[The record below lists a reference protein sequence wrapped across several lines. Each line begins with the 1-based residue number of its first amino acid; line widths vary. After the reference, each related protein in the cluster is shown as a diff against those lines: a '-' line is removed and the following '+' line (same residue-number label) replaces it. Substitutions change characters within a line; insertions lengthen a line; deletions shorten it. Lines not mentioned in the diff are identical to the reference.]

1 MAGNLMAIPVTG
13 SSIEEATYIWI
24 RTDWLD
30 NLGLEAPRTI
40 DDLLKISKASTT
52 KDPDQN
58 GEDDTYGL
66 MLSNYLWDPI
76 ADMEGFMAGFDAFP
90 RLWVEDESGKLVFG
104 GIQPEVKA
112 ALQELQKMYKNGEIE
127 NEFYYKN

>member
-40 DDLLKISKASTT
+40 DDLLKISKAFTT

-76 ADMEGFMAGFDAFP
+76 ADMEGFIDRKST
-90 RLWVEDESGKLVFG
+90 RLNSSHVKISYAVF
-104 GIQPEVKA
+104 
-112 ALQELQKMYKNGEIE
+112 
-127 NEFYYKN
+127 